1 MVAAGWDVIV
11 PLAQEDPQPYPDW
24 LAIQALQNL
33 QRKVY

>member
-11 PLAQEDPQPYPDW
+11 AQEDPQLCPDW

-33 QRKVY
+33 QREVY